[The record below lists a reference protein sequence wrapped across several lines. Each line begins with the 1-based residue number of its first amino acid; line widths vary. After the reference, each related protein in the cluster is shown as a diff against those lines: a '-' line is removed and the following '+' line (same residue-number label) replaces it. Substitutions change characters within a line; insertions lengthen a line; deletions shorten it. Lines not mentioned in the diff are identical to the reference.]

1 MIEIIALL
9 FMIVGVAFLV
19 LATIGVIRFGDP
31 LQRMHA
37 STKAGTVGAGLVLIG
52 TMMLHADAYTTVIGT
67 LALLFLIATV
77 PVAGHLLG
85 RAVYVS
91 GAPLSMSEDAL
102 AGVIPRA
109 RAPLE
114 ERQRAGFAGL
124 APAMPEVPYGEGPPS
139 APPVA
144 DGDRGE
150 AGEGVSDPRPGFD
163 GVRFA
168 VLAPHAG
175 LVARRARALAA
186 KCHVPL
192 TAVAVLERPGADET
206 VPASREAARARLA
219 EAIAEVRRETAE
231 CGVPLSV
238 TFEEGDPLAL
248 IPAPPSRRRELLV
261 LPIGGRLDQSAD
273 ARSPASDEKL
283 FALAERHAGPTLFV
297 GAEVRGAGEVVVLHD
312 GSARLQRL
320 AAWALASR
328 IWPAASVVVVG
339 RAGPEQIAALE
350 AIAADAGVSL
360 ASAEAGA
367 GAILPERHRDAI
379 GIVLPGLQRS
389 PGEPW
394 EDRLAPG
401 FKGDVLV

>member
-9 FMIVGVAFLV
+9 FLIVGVGFLV

-52 TMMLHADAYTTVIGT
+52 TMILHADAYTTVIGM

-114 ERQRAGFAGL
+114 ERQRAAFAGL

-139 APPVA
+139 SRPVSDDA
-144 DGDRGE
+144 HGAE
-150 AGEGVSDPRPGFD
+150 AEAVSDPRPGFD

-175 LVARRARALAA
+175 LVARRARALAV

-192 TAVAVLERPGADET
+192 TAVAVLERAGAEDT
-206 VPASREAARARLA
+206 VSATREAARARLA

-238 TFEEGDPLAL
+238 TYEEGDPLAL

-261 LPIGGRLDQSAD
+261 LPIAGRLDQSAD

-297 GAEVRGAGEVVVLHD
+297 GAEARGAGEVVVVHD

-339 RAGPEQIAALE
+339 QESAEDIAALQ

-360 ASAEAGA
+360 TSAAGSEAVA
-367 GAILPERHRDAI
+367 GAI

-389 PGEPW
+389 AGEPW